1 MAGHA
6 FQQRAHDGRFS
17 GADLASQLNE
27 AAGLGDAVQKM
38 RERLRMPLAH
48 EEIAG
53 VWSDCKGLFAQAKKA
68 RVHAAIAPK
77 GLGAIMRPEFAPSSR
92 ADAPSIRSQTALHS

>member
-1 MAGHA
+1 VAGHA
-6 FQQRAHDGRFS
+6 FQQRAHDRRFA
-17 GADLASQLNE
+17 GADLAGQLNE
-27 AAGLGDAVQKM
+27 PAGFGDAVQKM
-38 RERLRMPLAH
+38 GERLRVPLAH

-53 VWSDCKGLFAQAKKA
+53 IRSDCEGLFAQAKKA
-68 RVHAAIAPK
+68 RVHAAIVPK